1 MTNEEIIA
9 VGRKLDALI
18 AILLNQ
24 NKIEG
29 ETSKVKIALLIRLGF
44 ENQEIADILDT
55 TLGLVSKERS
65 LLKTRRKNER

>member
-1 MTNEEIIA
+1 MTNDEITILS
-9 VGRKLDALI
+9 RKLDAII

-29 ETSKVKIALLIRLGF
+29 DTSKAKIALLIRLGF

-55 TLGLVSKERS
+55 TIGLVSKERS
-65 LLKTRRKNER
+65 ILKKRNVK